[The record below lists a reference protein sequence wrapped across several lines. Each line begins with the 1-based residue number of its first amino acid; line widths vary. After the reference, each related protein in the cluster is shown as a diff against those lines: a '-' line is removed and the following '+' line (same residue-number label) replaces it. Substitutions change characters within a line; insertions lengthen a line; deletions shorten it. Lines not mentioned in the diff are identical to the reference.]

1 MRIIFIGCVELS
13 ANLLKTLIS
22 KKVNIVG
29 ICTKKISNFNSDHF
43 DLSLIAKSSSIPFI
57 YTIDINSDETINWIK
72 NLNPDIIFCF
82 GWSSLL
88 KKDLLR
94 IPPMGTLG
102 FHPSELPF
110 NRGRHPLIWALALGL
125 EKTASTFFF
134 MNEGADTGDI
144 LSQRKLK
151 IESFDNAN
159 TLYKKVI
166 EIAKSQI
173 KEFLPSLINK
183 SFTVTKQNHNNSNSW
198 RKRGVMDGQIDWR
211 MSSESIYNLI
221 RALTKPY
228 VGAHFIYQNKKVKVW
243 EAKIVNNHN
252 KNIEP
257 GKVLSLVDGGFIIKV
272 GDNSIRII
280 KMDPLI
286 NIKVGEYL

>member
-1 MRIIFIGCVELS
+1 MRIIYIGSVELS

-22 KKVNIVG
+22 EKVNIVG
-29 ICTKKISNFNSDHF
+29 ICTKKNSNFNSDHF

-57 YTIDINSDETINWIK
+57 YTTDINSDETINWIK
-72 NLNPDIIFCF
+72 KLNPDIIFCF

-88 KKDLLR
+88 KKELFR
-94 IPPMGTLG
+94 IAPMGTLG

-110 NRGRHPLIWALALGL
+110 NRGRHPLIWALVLGL

-134 MNEGADTGDI
+134 MDEGADSGDI
-144 LSQRKLK
+144 LSQRSLK
-151 IESFDNAN
+151 IESSDNAN
-159 TLYKKVI
+159 TLYKKVT
-166 EIAKSQI
+166 EVAKSQI
-173 KEFLPSLINK
+173 KEFLPSLISK
-183 SFTVTKQNHNNSNSW
+183 SFKVTKQNHNFSNSW
-198 RKRGVMDGQIDWR
+198 RKRGLLDGQIDWR
-211 MSSESIYNLI
+211 MSSHSIYNLV

-228 VGAHFIYQNKKVKVW
+228 IGAHFFYQNKKIKVW
-243 EAKIVNNHN
+243 EAKILDNHN

-257 GKVLSLVDGGFIIKV
+257 GKVLSLVEGGFIIKV
-272 GDNSIRII
+272 GDNSIRVI